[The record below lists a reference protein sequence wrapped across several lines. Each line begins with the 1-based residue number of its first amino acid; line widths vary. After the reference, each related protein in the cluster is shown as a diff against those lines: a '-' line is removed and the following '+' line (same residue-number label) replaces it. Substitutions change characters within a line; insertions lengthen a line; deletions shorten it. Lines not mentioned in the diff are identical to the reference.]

1 MWAQGK
7 PREGAPNNGRHP
19 NQNVLTA
26 RKQIT
31 ARENITTKGTKDT
44 KGNQIENNFVIF
56 VYFVV
61 DKFYSVLQYPKLP
74 LRASS

>member
-19 NQNVLTA
+19 NQNVLTE

-31 ARENITTKGTKDT
+31 ARENITTKDT
-44 KGNQIENNFVIF
+44 KGNQLENNFVIF

-61 DKFYSVLQYPKLP
+61 DKFYRVLQYPKLP

>member
-1 MWAQGK
+1 MWAQK
-7 PREGAPNNGRHP
+7 PSEGAPKNGKHP
-19 NQNVLTA
+19 IQNVLTA
-26 RKQIT
+26 RKQVT

-44 KGNQIENNFVIF
+44 KGNQLENNF

-61 DKFYSVLQYPKLP
+61 DKFYRVLQYPKLP